1 MNKSAVV
8 DAIASKTGHSK
19 KDVEMFVESLLD
31 TVTDTLQK
39 GEQVAFTGF
48 GTFSVSERAAR
59 EGVNPATGER
69 IQIPA
74 VNVPKFKAGK
84 SLKEAVRK

>member
-19 KDVEMFVESLLD
+19 KDSEMVIEAILD
-31 TVTDTLQK
+31 VITDTLQK
-39 GEQVAFTGF
+39 GDQVAFTGF
-48 GTFSVSERAAR
+48 GTFSVSRRAAR
-59 EGVNPATGER
+59 QGINPATGER
-69 IQIPA
+69 IQIQA

-84 SLKEAVRK
+84 GLKDAVRK